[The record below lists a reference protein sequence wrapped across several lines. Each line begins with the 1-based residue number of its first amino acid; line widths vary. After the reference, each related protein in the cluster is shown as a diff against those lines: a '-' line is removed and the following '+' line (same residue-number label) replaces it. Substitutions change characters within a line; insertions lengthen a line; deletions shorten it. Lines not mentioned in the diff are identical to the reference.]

1 MAEQISSIQIK
12 GRLLNISYYKAKHM
26 KRGVARMTDPNA
38 SQRAKTS
45 PEYATFRAYGK
56 EFGMTGD
63 LVSKLLDVMPYREQ
77 YLLNPNRTA
86 DITRFMM
93 PYLAYDTIHQLGRR
107 DYVGDNLQT
116 PLVQYLQRQAKINA
130 NVWLG
135 GNYAFSVAD
144 NLPSQPSLC
153 AFYAFYT
160 DDLVRRFNSLKI
172 DGFYYNLYEI
182 FEGFSYFQTATDE
195 YDKGTARCTEV
206 LAGSW
211 ALSSGLDCSLN
222 YTVPYNSMGTL
233 YTRFMM
239 MVLRPYRLTDDG
251 TKSSLIEYCTA
262 LFVRVKQEPLTQ

>member
-56 EFGMTGD
+56 EFGMTGEY
-63 LVSKLLDVMPYREQ
+63 VSKLLDSLPYREQ
-77 YLLNPNRTA
+77 YMLNPNRTA

-93 PYLAYDTIHQLGRR
+93 PYLAYDTANPLGQRNYR
-107 DYVGDNLQT
+107 GDNLQT

-135 GNYAFSVAD
+135 GNYEFSVAD

-153 AFYAFYT
+153 SFYAFYN
-160 DDLVRRFNSLKI
+160 DDLVRRFQSLKI
-172 DGFYYNLYEI
+172 DGFYYNLYGALWDLPI
-182 FEGFSYFQTATDE
+182 FVTVTNTYTPVIGACVE
-195 YDKGTARCTEV
+195 RV
-206 LAGSW
+206 AGSW
-211 ALSSGLDCSLN
+211 ALSSGLDCAVTN
-222 YTVPYNSMGTL
+222 TIPFTPDGNTYTK
-233 YTRFMM
+233 FAM

-251 TKSSLIEYCTA
+251 TKSALIEYCTV
-262 LFVRVKQEPLTQ
+262 LFARIKQEPLTP